1 MGGSILFF
9 RVLKGC
15 LLMFLWYRFVTPT
28 VTPTVTPFM
37 YFTLLD
43 PILDTL
49 IYSNFMIKF

>member
-37 YFTLLD
+37 YFTFLD

-49 IYSNFMIKF
+49 IYAIL

>member
-15 LLMFLWYRFVTPT
+15 LLMFLWYRFDYPT
-28 VTPTVTPFM
+28 DHPTDHAFM
-37 YFTLLD
+37 YFTFLD

-49 IYSNFMIKF
+49 IYAIL